1 DALAVGELLVLHE
14 YEIPDFDEAIAL
26 RLRTTRRSA
35 PDMIAVI
42 VEDFRTRTARP
53 GIAHCPE
60 IVAASDPQDFLF
72 GQAGDL
78 PPKRECLIVVDI
90 DGDEQTIGRYAVFL
104 GDKSPSKL
112 DRALLEI
119 IAEREITEHFEE
131 GVMAGGIAY
140 IVEVIVLAAIALE
153 ILRRHRARI
162 GTLFQAGENVFELHH
177 AGI

>member
-53 GIAHCPE
+53 GIAPRPE
-60 IVAASDPQDFLF
+60 IVAAGDPQDFLF
-72 GQAGDL
+72 GQAGNL
-78 PPKRECLIVVDI
+78 PPQRQSLVVVDI
-90 DGDEQTIGRYAVFL
+90 DGDEQTLSRYAVFL
-104 GDKSPSKL
+104 GNEPPGKL

-119 IAEREITEHFEE
+119 IADREITENFEE
-131 GVMAGGIAY
+131 GVMAGS
-140 IVEVIVLAAIALE
+140 
-153 ILRRHRARI
+153 
-162 GTLFQAGENVFELHH
+162 
-177 AGI
+177 